1 MHTAMSVMHAYS
13 GLNEPAN
20 HTEGCP
26 QARAE
31 QASPRPQ
38 KQERLAGHCCS
49 SLAPKPNPQIEP
61 PKQTPPKAE
70 NLRRVHS
77 PLLRKPSE
85 LPATLNPNLSDTT
98 CF

>member
-38 KQERLAGHCCS
+38 KQKRLAGHCCS
-49 SLAPKPNPQIEP
+49 SLAPKSNPQNKP
-61 PKQTPPKAE
+61 PKGGKPAARPQPPPQKAV
-70 NLRRVHS
+70 RAACYPKS
-77 PLLRKPSE
+77 QP
-85 LPATLNPNLSDTT
+85 
-98 CF
+98 F

>member
-26 QARAE
+26 QPRAE

-49 SLAPKPNPQIEP
+49 SLAPKPNPQTEP
-61 PKQTPPKAE
+61 PKPNPPKGRKTCGASTAPSSE
-70 NLRRVHS
+70 SRPS
-77 PLLRKPSE
+77 CLLP
-85 LPATLNPNLSDTT
+85 
-98 CF
+98 